1 MTAFGATEV
10 LNQGPAQQEFLAD
23 VLAGMR
29 QPNRALPC
37 KYFYDE
43 RGSKLFDEIC
53 ELDEYYPTRT
63 ELRIM
68 DEYAQEIAD
77 QIGSGV
83 RLVEYGSGSSIKTRI
98 LLDHL
103 DSPAAYVPV
112 DISQEHLQNTAD
124 VLNAAYPEIEI
135 LPVCA
140 DFTDRF
146 ELPKPAVEPSHSAV
160 YFPGS
165 TIGNLE
171 PEEAVSLLMQISSLC
186 GRGGGLVIGIDLEK
200 DVSVL
205 EAAYNDEAGVTAA
218 FNLNLLRRINRELGA
233 DFKIGEYEH
242 SARYNEDLGR
252 IEIDLVSQTD
262 QNVTI
267 DGESFEVEANEAICT
282 EYSHKYTIDGFATLA
297 EKANLTLHRHWTDE
311 SEWFGVL
318 HFVTTS

>member
-1 MTAFGATEV
+1 MTVVGATEL
-10 LNQGPAQQEFLAD
+10 LNQAPAQQEFLAE

-29 QPNRALPC
+29 QPRRALPC

-43 RGSKLFDEIC
+43 TGSKLFDEIC

-68 DEYAQEIAD
+68 EEYAPEIAE

-103 DSPAAYVPV
+103 EAPAAYVPV
-112 DISQEHLQNTAD
+112 DISQEHLQATAD
-124 VLNAAYPEIEI
+124 RLNAAYPEIEI

-140 DFTDRF
+140 DFTERF
-146 ELPKPAVEPSHSAV
+146 ELPTPTREPSHSAV

-171 PEEAVSLLMQISSLC
+171 PNQAIALLARISSLC
-186 GRGGGLVIGIDLEK
+186 GKGGGLVIGIDLQK
-200 DVSVL
+200 DASVL
-205 EAAYNDEAGVTAA
+205 EAAYNDEAGVTAE

-233 DFKIGEYEH
+233 DFEIGEFEH
-242 SARYNEDLGR
+242 SARYNAEHGR
-252 IEIDLVSQTD
+252 IEIDLVSRTD
-262 QNVTI
+262 QSVTI
-267 DGESFEVEANEAICT
+267 DGEHFELSADEAINT
-282 EYSHKYTIDGFATLA
+282 EFSHKYTIDGFAALA
-297 EKANLTLHRHWTDE
+297 AEAGLDLHRHWTDDR
-311 SEWFGVL
+311 EWFGVL
-318 HFVTTS
+318 HFVTAS